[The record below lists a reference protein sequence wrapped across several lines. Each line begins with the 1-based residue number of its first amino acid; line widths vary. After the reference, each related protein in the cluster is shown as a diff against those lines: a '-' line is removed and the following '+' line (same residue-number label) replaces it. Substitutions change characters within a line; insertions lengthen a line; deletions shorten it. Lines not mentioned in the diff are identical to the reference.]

1 MKTSYRTIS
10 CDIAGKLTPN
20 QTYTYFCLL
29 SKSDF
34 KTGESHVKQKT
45 LCELAGIKKL
55 DTLQAH
61 LKKFY
66 QLNILSKKT
75 DSKNGNLGYFR
86 VNTYFY
92 DIPKENWIRINLNLI
107 NKDIPSKIKGFLI
120 LLKCLA
126 MNNSNFIGYNKTQ
139 ISKHLSIDVKTV
151 WSYLK
156 DAESLGVIQSENKG
170 FLILDKSF
178 FVDNPSIP
186 SNINGFYLSHYNRI
200 TSFCKEHGF
209 SIPKFDKHIIGQI
222 AINYNETFLS
232 DRLNECCLRLP
243 KDRSYNLGYLAKVM
257 GVTLHETLKPV
268 YQPILIT

>member
-92 DIPKENWIRINLNLI
+92 DVPKENWIRINLNLI
-107 NKDIPSKIKGFLI
+107 EKDIPSKIKGFLI

-139 ISKHLSIDVKTV
+139 ISKYLSIDVKTV
-151 WSYLK
+151 RSYLK
-156 DAESLGVIQSENKG
+156 DAESLGVIKVENKG

-186 SNINGFYLSHYNRI
+186 SNINDFYLSYYNVI
-200 TSFCKEHGF
+200 TSFCKEHGY
-209 SIPKFDKHIIGQI
+209 SIPKFNKYIIGQV
-222 AINYNETFLS
+222 AITYNGTVLS
-232 DRLNECCLRLP
+232 ERLNECCLRLA
-243 KDRSYNLGYLAKVM
+243 KDRSYNLEYLAKVM
-257 GVTLHETLKPV
+257 GVTLHEIIKPV
-268 YQPILIT
+268 SQPILVT

>member
-151 WSYLK
+151 RSYLK

-200 TSFCKEHGF
+200 TSFCKEHGYP
-209 SIPKFDKHIIGQI
+209 IPKFNKHIIGQI
-222 AINYNETFLS
+222 AINYNGTVLS

-243 KDRSYNLGYLAKVM
+243 KDKSYNLEYLAKVM
-257 GVTLHETLKPV
+257 GITLHERLKPV
-268 YQPILIT
+268 HQPILVT